1 MIRTYLSSYGHTQL
15 LRSPDVVVDR
25 IIPIFDVCHCHF
37 QFRKTPEVAM
47 NTALLSADVTS
58 PNQMPDSG
66 NHAQE
71 REWTFSPWKR
81 SRTFSN

>member
-1 MIRTYLSSYGHTQL
+1 MIRTYQASYAHAQF
-15 LRSPDVVVDR
+15 RSNPDVVVDR
-25 IIPIFDVCHCHF
+25 MIPIFDVCHCHF
-37 QFRKTPEVAM
+37 QFRSNPEVAM
-47 NTALLSADVTS
+47 NTAPLSVDAMS
-58 PNQMPDSG
+58 PNQMPDSE